1 MKQTVGSGGIF
12 IYSPTR
18 TLKEVMRDDLK
29 EEYISYMAET
39 PRAIGS
45 AKEDNDWDLL
55 FEEKIR
61 KIIKL
66 WDECNIPLIHRTYL
80 FLLIQGG
87 PSDSVYIEIELRRLS
102 FLQKAVDHASS
113 KNTREMDLE
122 RAILSRKLLRKY
134 SAKEREGLFLPDH
147 LQKEAFQHM
156 ILILLP
162 LPHAKEWFFAHSLC
176 SHQLQHKE

>member
-1 MKQTVGSGGIF
+1 MGL
-12 IYSPTR
+12 TR
-18 TLKEVMRDDLK
+18 STSCNAII
-29 EEYISYMAET
+29 EEMT
-39 PRAIGS
+39 P
-45 AKEDNDWDLL
+45 E
-55 FEEKIR
+55 
-61 KIIKL
+61 L

-102 FLQKAVDHASS
+102 FLQKAVHHAS
-113 KNTREMDLE
+113 RAMDLE
-122 RAILSRKLLRKY
+122 RAMLSRKLLRKY

>member
-1 MKQTVGSGGIF
+1 MGL
-12 IYSPTR
+12 TR
-18 TLKEVMRDDLK
+18 STSCSAII
-29 EEYISYMAET
+29 EEMT
-39 PRAIGS
+39 P
-45 AKEDNDWDLL
+45 E
-55 FEEKIR
+55 
-61 KIIKL
+61 L

-102 FLQKAVDHASS
+102 FLQKAVHHAS
-113 KNTREMDLE
+113 RAMDLE
-122 RAILSRKLLRKY
+122 RAMLSRKLLRKY

-162 LPHAKEWFFAHSLC
+162 LPHAKEWFFCTFLMFTSTPA
-176 SHQLQHKE
+176 